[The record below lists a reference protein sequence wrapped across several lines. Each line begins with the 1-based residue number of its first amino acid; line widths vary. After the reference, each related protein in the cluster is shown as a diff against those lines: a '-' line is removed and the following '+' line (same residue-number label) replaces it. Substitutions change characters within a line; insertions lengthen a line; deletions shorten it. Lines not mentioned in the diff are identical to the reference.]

1 MVEISDLQ
9 VRAELDG
16 ARIRLDL
23 AEQELDQR
31 ALADAVVTDQAEAV
45 AAHELEVEVADDR
58 AFVKGLAEVRRFA
71 DDLAALLA
79 CVDLEVDAAH
89 AVAAG
94 GTLSAEFF
102 EASHAALI
110 AGAAGFDALADPD
123 FLLSPELVEAAVG
136 QLFGLK
142 LFLLAAFVFGKL
154 AGIGA
159 EDASVKLDDAA
170 RDVVEELTVVSDD
183 DKRALGAEFR
193 VDEVFERRDGDDV
206 QMVRRLVEKQKIWLE
221 GKGER
226 QSRTLALAAAHA
238 GDRAL
243 GIELELHQA
252 LVQLGQTTPVLALIL
267 DLVKLP
273 AQDEAFLDI
282 GCLRQDGLLLDVQHA
297 QAVLHAQFAVVE
309 MRVARKDGE
318 QGALARAVAA
328 DQTDTFAG
336 FDGEVRIV
344 KKRKVAPSGVGV
356 HQGDKRHFP
365 FVLFKYCCS
374 ASCRLPE
381 ALRAR
386 WVQALPC

>member
-58 AFVKGLAEVRRFA
+58 AFVKGLAEVRRCA

-136 QLFGLK
+136 QLFGLPACGFRIRK
-142 LFLLAAFVFGKL
+142 TC
-154 AGIGA
+154 
-159 EDASVKLDDAA
+159 
-170 RDVVEELTVVSDD
+170 RDRSGG
-183 DKRALGAEFR
+183 R
-193 VDEVFERRDGDDV
+193 
-206 QMVRRLVEKQKIWLE
+206 
-221 GKGER
+221 
-226 QSRTLALAAAHA
+226 
-238 GDRAL
+238 
-243 GIELELHQA
+243 
-252 LVQLGQTTPVLALIL
+252 LGQ
-267 DLVKLP
+267 
-273 AQDEAFLDI
+273 
-282 GCLRQDGLLLDVQHA
+282 
-297 QAVLHAQFAVVE
+297 
-309 MRVARKDGE
+309 AR
-318 QGALARAVAA
+318 
-328 DQTDTFAG
+328 
-336 FDGEVRIV
+336 
-344 KKRKVAPSGVGV
+344 
-356 HQGDKRHFP
+356 
-365 FVLFKYCCS
+365 
-374 ASCRLPE
+374 
-381 ALRAR
+381 
-386 WVQALPC
+386 